1 MSKFK
6 ASTRLTEINAEQVEQ
21 LRREYNEISASK
33 FSLSDA
39 FKQHLFHNRSYVVI
53 AKNTNYKEFNKYNQ
67 ILANLYTNLSQIKSA
82 NAEITKRIN
91 NILRSL
97 IRMKLDVSRLRFK
110 TLEIKTSIKP
120 DFEPTI
126 HLPLFDD
133 SHSIRKK
140 QYTISLTEQEH
151 TEYQERFASQDFIKT
166 LFDFFGEFT
175 VYEKEF
181 SNTAISYTSDETLLK
196 CSEVV
201 NNYVVKKISDE
212 KPLIQI
218 LIFLENKVF
227 SEGHQRIIK
236 GSADLLAFIYGA
248 K

>member
-21 LRREYNEISASK
+21 LRREYNEISVSR

-53 AKNTNYKEFNKYNQ
+53 AKNANYQEFSNYNQ
-67 ILANLYTNLSQIKSA
+67 ILANLHTNLSQIKSIEP
-82 NAEITKRIN
+82 EIKKRIN
-91 NILRSL
+91 NTLRNL
-97 IRMKLDVSRLRFK
+97 IKMKLDVSRLRFK
-110 TLEIKTSIKP
+110 TLEIKASTKP

-133 SHSIRKK
+133 SHSDRQT
-140 QYTISLTEQEH
+140 QYTISLTEQENKQ
-151 TEYQERFASQDFIKT
+151 YQEMFASQTFIKL
-166 LFDFFGEFT
+166 LFGFFDEFK

-181 SNTAISYTSDETLLK
+181 SNTAILFTSDETLLK
-196 CSEVV
+196 CSEAV
-201 NNYVVKKISDE
+201 NNYVVKKTGDE

-218 LIFLENKVF
+218 LTFLESKFF
-227 SEGHQRIIK
+227 SEGHQKIVK
-236 GSADLLAFIYGA
+236 ASADILAFIDGA

>member
-21 LRREYNEISASK
+21 LRREYNEISVSK

-53 AKNTNYKEFNKYNQ
+53 AKNANHEEFSKYNQ
-67 ILANLYTNLSQIKSA
+67 ILANLHTNLSQIK
-82 NAEITKRIN
+82 NAEPEITRRIN
-91 NILRSL
+91 NSLRNL
-97 IRMKLDVSRLRFK
+97 IKMKLDVSRLRFK
-110 TLEIKTSIKP
+110 TLEIKTSTKP

-133 SHSIRKK
+133 SHSERRK
-140 QYTISLTEQEH
+140 QYTISLTEQENKK
-151 TEYQERFASQDFIKT
+151 YQETFASQTFVKL
-166 LFDFFGEFT
+166 LFGFFDEFT

-181 SNTAISYTSDETLLK
+181 SNTAIFYTSDETLLK
-196 CSEVV
+196 CSDAV
-201 NNYVVKKISDE
+201 NNYVVKKTSDE
-212 KPLIQI
+212 KLLMQI
-218 LIFLENKVF
+218 LIFLESKFF

-236 GSADLLAFIYGA
+236 ASADLLAFIDGA